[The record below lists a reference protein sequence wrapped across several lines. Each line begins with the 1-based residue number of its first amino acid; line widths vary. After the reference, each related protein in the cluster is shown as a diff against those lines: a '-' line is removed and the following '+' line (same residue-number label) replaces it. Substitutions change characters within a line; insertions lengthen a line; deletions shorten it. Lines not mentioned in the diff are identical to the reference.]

1 MGVLNGTTPYRLT
14 PSQTLI
20 MKHGAPLLFMC
31 AVVFHIAAGETYD
44 SLKWYRM
51 DEAASVL
58 YFALDA
64 GAFLFC
70 YASMRVLTEK
80 LWWSYYVLIWFGYI
94 VLNYILDHIIG
105 NQFIKEWGDNTSL
118 LLFTVCFYHRFFID
132 FFNFNLLMLPK
143 KIYVWLTHT
152 ENNSIGR

>member
-1 MGVLNGTTPYRLT
+1 
-14 PSQTLI
+14 
-20 MKHGAPLLFMC
+20 MKQGAPLLFMC
-31 AVVFHIAAGETYD
+31 AVVLHIAAGELYD

-51 DEAASVL
+51 YDTASML
-58 YFALDA
+58 YFGLDA

-70 YASMRVLTEK
+70 YASMRLLTEK

-132 FFNFNLLMLPK
+132 FFNFNILTIIRK
-143 KIYVWLTHT
+143 KLWAADK
-152 ENNSIGR
+152 